1 MNDDELRK
9 LLQNSLGGRRAPT
22 EIRERILSAL
32 RPRRRFWVAAAAAAA
47 AVAIAIATGAF
58 LLDPRGTSM
67 NATIVRAID
76 LHMESPVIG
85 HATITDTPREVA
97 QTVSEAAGHDIQMPG
112 LRDGG
117 FTQMKAHRCE
127 ATGWAHVTYANSWL
141 KVSCFVLD
149 ATGLDLSSGIPLS
162 EQGIDGRSFHKD
174 GFSVVAIRDGA
185 LVKIWVAGLRADN
198 LAAIAV
204 DAELKRHQLQTTALA
219 LNDRNIE
226 KQLGVLSSIAPGV
239 EEIRVAPSKQEAYVM
254 YDRRRVTP
262 EEIAALLATNGLAA
276 SPRDWGNK

>member
-22 EIRERILSAL
+22 EIRERILSSL

-47 AVAIAIATGAF
+47 AAVAIATGAYV
-58 LLDPRGTSM
+58 LTPRRTPL
-67 NATIVRAID
+67 NATIARAID

-85 HATITDTPREVA
+85 HASISDTPREVA
-97 QTVSEAAGHDIQMPG
+97 QTVSEASGHDIQMPG

-149 ATGLDLSSGIPLS
+149 ATGLDLSSGTPLS
-162 EQGIDGRSFHKD
+162 AQGVDGHSFNKD

-198 LAAIAV
+198 LASIAV
-204 DAELKRHQLQTTALA
+204 DAEQKRHQLQTTALA
-219 LNDRNIE
+219 LNDRNIV

-239 EEIRVAPSKQEAYVM
+239 EEIHVSPSKQEAYVM

-276 SPRDWGNK
+276 TPRDWGNK